1 MCGNPQCD
9 MFCFVLCKKRF
20 NHHAWPLLQC
30 QQSRRWPTGILNVTV
45 RDWHRADQKEPAMSE
60 TSPTPPAVDSD
71 DDVVM
76 TTRELMEFLSL
87 SRTKIW
93 ELTKKEGLPATK
105 VGGDYRYVRSEV
117 LAWLEKFRVDRS

>member
-1 MCGNPQCD
+1 
-9 MFCFVLCKKRF
+9 
-20 NHHAWPLLQC
+20 
-30 QQSRRWPTGILNVTV
+30 
-45 RDWHRADQKEPAMSE
+45 MSE